1 MNSCSASIKW
11 IILSLA
17 IIGAVAVAD
26 DKDRNVKGPY
36 VRGGVVGSD
45 PCKGA
50 KTVINLPFALTNI
63 AVESIG
69 NNKVRYNFHSTGETT
84 EVHFLKDVTF
94 CDHFRWNPLKPYQVV
109 ATKLSDA
116 ASFKSAVKGHL
127 DAVGKDHVLYY
138 THGLAIDP
146 SKSIKETKDL
156 QNGAYEMISIH
167 WRNHWGSGFLSY
179 DYCRRAYAPRIGKH
193 LAAAFE
199 AFNGVDYYQ
208 SMMSHSMGNY
218 VFRVFAQ
225 NIENNGFTIPEEPV
239 FKNWF
244 SVAADARMD
253 MFSSE
258 YNPAVSGLDELESP
272 EDLEEDLDMPE
283 DELVANGG
291 YTISRVAA
299 NSHVLYDRWDGA
311 LSIRE
316 TFQAGWGEG
325 IRKALG
331 KYGRQAEMDMDE
343 YFDDKVKFHNF
354 DQFGPLHNY
363 QLRPDVKDVYVEW
376 ATKDI
381 PSAMN
386 QKNSNASDKV
396 EVKYY

>member
-1 MNSCSASIKW
+1 MNSSSCSASIKW
-11 IILSLA
+11 ILLSLA
-17 IIGAVAVAD
+17 IIGVVAVAD
-26 DKDRNVKGPY
+26 DKDRNIKGPNLR
-36 VRGGVVGSD
+36 VGVGSD

-50 KTVINLPFALTNI
+50 RTVINLPFALTNI
-63 AVESIG
+63 AVQNIG
-69 NNKVRYNFHSTGETT
+69 NNKVRYNFHSSGETT
-84 EVHFLKDVTF
+84 EVHFLKDVTY
-94 CDHFRWNPLKPYQVV
+94 CNFRFKPYQVV
-109 ATKLSDA
+109 ATKLPDA
-116 ASFKSAVKGHL
+116 ASFKRAVKSHL
-127 DAVGKDHVLYY
+127 DAVGKNHVLYY

-146 SKSIKETKDL
+146 SKSIDETKQL
-156 QNGAYEMISIH
+156 QNEAYEMISVH

-199 AFNGVDYYQ
+199 VFNGVDYYQ

-225 NIENNGFTIPEEPV
+225 NIETIPEEPV
-239 FKNWF
+239 FHNWF

-258 YNPAVSGLDELESP
+258 YNPAVSGLELESP

-283 DELVANGG
+283 DELVPNGG
-291 YTISRVAA
+291 YTISRVVA

-316 TFQAGWGEG
+316 SFQAGWGPG

-363 QLRPDVKDVYVEW
+363 QLRPDVVDVYVEW

-386 QKNSNASDKV
+386 QKKSNASDKV
-396 EVKYY
+396 EIE